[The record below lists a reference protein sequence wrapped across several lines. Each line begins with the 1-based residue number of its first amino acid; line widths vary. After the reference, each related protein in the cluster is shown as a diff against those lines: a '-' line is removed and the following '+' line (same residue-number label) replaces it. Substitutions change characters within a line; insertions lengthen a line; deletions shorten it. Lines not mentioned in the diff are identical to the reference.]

1 MFKKVNVLPKEN
13 LLISLPLG
21 NDIIS
26 TLFDHHTSFPKRK
39 VAVVVSKKV
48 VKSAVKRNLIKRRVF
63 AVLHNELSSSNYKG
77 VLLVIVK
84 PAFATLSRKQAA
96 EEFRSIIAQVI
107 KVRRIGILCLVG
119 FGTHFSLTQSIMHW
133 SFY

>member
-1 MFKKVNVLPKEN
+1 MFKKSERVTKREFTDFFATGKRHHFPLCSIITLP
-13 LLISLPLG
+13 
-21 NDIIS
+21 
-26 TLFDHHTSFPKRK
+26 FPKRK

-107 KVRRIGILCLVG
+107 K
-119 FGTHFSLTQSIMHW
+119 SA
-133 SFY
+133 